1 MTEFITGWVKFWAL
15 EPRRKMPDPDWE
27 TQNDFLKRYFG
38 PRSEASIE
46 FVLRRKQG
54 RTVILSEEIL
64 VDEDPE
70 VSEL

>member
-1 MTEFITGWVKFWAL
+1 
-15 EPRRKMPDPDWE
+15 MPDPNWE

-38 PRSEASIE
+38 LGSEASVE

-54 RTVILSEEIL
+54 RTVILSKEIL

-70 VSEL
+70 VSQP